1 MKINLQKAKKYV
13 ILILLVAISTICSAK
28 NMDQYSKEEICSA
41 IWIVEGGEN
50 TNYPY
55 GIKSVNCDG
64 KEDCK
69 NVCYNTVINNRVR
82 YADYGNKQYDTYLE
96 FLQSRYCPL
105 RDAGCENWLPNL
117 NYYLNKGK

>member
-1 MKINLQKAKKYV
+1 MHLLKITQKCV
-13 ILILLVAISTICSAK
+13 ILIVLGIGLICVPNSMAE
-28 NMDQYSKEEICSA
+28 YSKEEICSA
-41 IWIVEGGEN
+41 IYIIEGGDQ

-69 NVCYNTVINNRVR
+69 NVCFNTVVNNVR
-82 YADYGNKQYDTYLE
+82 RYTTYGFTTHATFLE

-105 RDAGCENWLPNL
+105 SDKGCENWLPNL
-117 NYYLNKGK
+117 KFYLEKE